1 MKKMTPT
8 YKNRIISLPAEAVR
22 EKLSTATKEEL
33 AVLIAVCDDPETDTN
48 VLAARLGMTE
58 KMFGD
63 ALTMWQSAG
72 AIAPDGEPTDEPVQK
87 TADEEKKKSDT
98 PKSKGG
104 RRVTVHTILPYY
116 SQEDVAAV
124 VERRDGC
131 SELIDS
137 CQQTLGKMFN
147 MTETAGIIRLVD
159 HLSLPSEY
167 ILMLCQYAAEIG
179 KPSVRMV
186 EKLAIEYY
194 DSDVVTCEALEEELT
209 NAAERK
215 TLESYVRSLFGFG
228 GRSLIKKE
236 KDFIAAWSNKYH
248 FSRELIRAAYEETV
262 GKINKPSMDYA
273 NRVLENW
280 YSAGYKTPEDVAAA
294 AQQHAAGSQTG
305 SSFKTDEF
313 FEAALK
319 RSYASAGQ
327 SENDD
332 RKGDKT

>member
-1 MKKMTPT
+1 MMKMTPT

-33 AVLIAVCDDPETDTN
+33 AVLIAVCDDPEAGTN
-48 VLAARLGMTE
+48 VLTDRLGLTE
-58 KMFGD
+58 KVFGD
-63 ALTMWQSAG
+63 ALAMWQAAG
-72 AIAPDGEPTDEPVQK
+72 AIALDDEPAAEAVQK
-87 TADEEKKKSDT
+87 PEETEKKPDK
-98 PKSKGG
+98 PKSKGE
-104 RRVTVHTILPYY
+104 RRVTVHTTLPYY
-116 SQEDVAAV
+116 SQEEVAEI
-124 VERRDGC
+124 VEHRDDC
-131 SELIDS
+131 SELLDS

-147 MTETAGIIRLVD
+147 MTETAGIIRLID
-159 HLSLPSEY
+159 HLALPGEY
-167 ILMLCQYAAEIG
+167 ILMLCQYAADIG

-194 DSDVVTCEALEEELT
+194 DRDVLTCEALEEEL
-209 NAAERK
+209 NGAAERK
-215 TLESYVRSLFGFG
+215 TLESYVRSLFGLG

-262 GKINKPSMDYA
+262 SKINKPSMDYT
-273 NRVLENW
+273 NKVLENW
-280 YSAGYKTPEDVAAA
+280 YSVGCKTPEDVAAA
-294 AQQHAAGSQTG
+294 AQQHAAGAQPG

-319 RSYASAGQ
+319 RSYASAEQ

-332 RKGDKT
+332 KKGDKT